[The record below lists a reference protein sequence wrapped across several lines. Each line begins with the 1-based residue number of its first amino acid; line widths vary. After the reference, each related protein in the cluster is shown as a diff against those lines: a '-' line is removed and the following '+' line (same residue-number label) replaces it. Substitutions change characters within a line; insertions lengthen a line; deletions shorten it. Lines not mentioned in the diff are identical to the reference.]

1 MNWFSQLINLRPC
14 MSEIGRHDHEHYE
27 RLPNSYWRLFTS
39 STISN
44 LGDGM
49 VVAAAPLLAISLT
62 DDPRLIASISFAAML
77 PWLILSLPAGVY
89 LDRHDRQKIMFR
101 ANLVRG
107 FIFALIAL
115 GAATGSINIY
125 LLIVATALAGVCELF
140 FDMSSQAILPAI
152 VKPESLEVA
161 NSRLYISQIISNGFI
176 GLPFGAWIFVIAIGA
191 PFGINSI
198 ALILAALLIQSIRIK
213 SAPKVESSTNSFGT
227 DLKQGLTWLW
237 KHDLLRTLAIMLG
250 IANMCGM
257 FAQAVFVKFAR
268 DELGLGARGFGILLA
283 AISVGSIVGGL
294 IGQRVSKKLG
304 ATAAIVLSY
313 IVFAI
318 SDVIPGVFPRIWAV
332 ALSGI
337 VMAIAGTTWNVITVS
352 MRQRLIPAE
361 LFGRVNSVYR
371 FIGTGSTAF
380 GALIGGQIAYS
391 FGLRATYLASG
402 IVLLVALITLGPV
415 FLRAAKIYI
424 VPART
429 PAPPSIT

>member
-1 MNWFSQLINLRPC
+1 
-14 MSEIGRHDHEHYE
+14 MSDSDRHDHAHSG

-44 LGDGM
+44 LGDGV

-62 DDPRLIASISFAAML
+62 DDSRLIASISFAAML
-77 PWLILSLPAGVY
+77 PWLVLSLPAGVY
-89 LDRHDRQKIMFR
+89 LDRHDRQKIMYR

-107 FIFALIAL
+107 IIFALIAI
-115 GAATGSINIY
+115 GTATKSINIY
-125 LLIVATALAGVCELF
+125 LLIIATAIAGVCELF

-152 VKPESLEVA
+152 VDQESLEVA

-191 PFGINSI
+191 PFGINAI
-198 ALILAALLIQSIRIK
+198 ALILAGLLIRSIRIDLE
-213 SAPKVESSTNSFGT
+213 PKAETPTNSFGA
-227 DLKQGLTWLW
+227 DLKEGLAWLW

-283 AISVGSIVGGL
+283 AISVGSILGGL
-294 IGQRVSKKLG
+294 IGERVSKKLG
-304 ATAAIVLSY
+304 ATAAIILSY
-313 IVFAI
+313 IVFAV
-318 SDVIPGVFPRIWAV
+318 SDVVPGVIPKIWSV

-337 VMAIAGTTWNVITVS
+337 IMAIAGTTWNVITVS

-380 GALIGGQIAYS
+380 GAIIGGQIAYS

-402 IVLLVALITLGPV
+402 AVLLVALITLGPI

-424 VPART
+424 VPERT

>member
-1 MNWFSQLINLRPC
+1 MLNMNDL
-14 MSEIGRHDHEHYE
+14 SEHSHENSR
-27 RLPNSYWRLFTS
+27 RLPNSYWRLFSS

-62 DDPRLIASISFAAML
+62 DDSRLIAAISFAAML

-89 LDRHDRQKIMFR
+89 LDRHDRQKIMVR

-107 FIFALIAL
+107 MIFALIAI
-115 GAATGSINIY
+115 GAATDSLNIY
-125 LLIVATALAGVCELF
+125 LLIVATMLAGVCELF

-152 VKPESLEVA
+152 VNQESLEVA
-161 NSRLYISQIISNGFI
+161 NSRLYISQIISNGFV
-176 GLPFGAWIFVIAIGA
+176 GLPFGAWIFVFAIGA
-191 PFGINSI
+191 PFGINAI
-198 ALILAALLIQSIRIK
+198 ALILAALLIRSIRIK
-213 SAPKVESSTNSFGT
+213 SAPKVESSTNSFGA
-227 DLKQGLTWLW
+227 DLRQGLAWLW

-250 IANMCGM
+250 VANMCGM

-304 ATAAIVLSY
+304 ATSAIILSY
-313 IVFAI
+313 IIFAI
-318 SDVIPGVFPRIWAV
+318 SDVIPGVFPKIWTV

-352 MRQRLIPAE
+352 MRQRLIPTE

-402 IVLLVALITLGPV
+402 VVLLVALITLGPV

-424 VPART
+424 VPERT

>member
-1 MNWFSQLINLRPC
+1 MLNMNNINEH
-14 MSEIGRHDHEHYE
+14 SHENSL
-27 RLPNSYWRLFTS
+27 RLPNSYWRLFSS

-62 DDPRLIASISFAAML
+62 DDSRLIAAISFAAML

-89 LDRHDRQKIMFR
+89 LDRHDRQKIMVR

-107 FIFALIAL
+107 LIFALIAI
-115 GAATGSINIY
+115 GAATDSLSIY
-125 LLIVATALAGVCELF
+125 LLIVATMLAGVCELF

-152 VKPESLEVA
+152 VNQESLEVA
-161 NSRLYISQIISNGFI
+161 NSRLYISQIISNGFV

-191 PFGINSI
+191 PFSINAI
-198 ALILAALLIQSIRIK
+198 ALILAALLIRSIRIK
-213 SAPKVESSTNSFGT
+213 SAPKVESSTNSFGA
-227 DLKQGLTWLW
+227 DLRQGLAWLW

-250 IANMCGM
+250 VANMCGM

-304 ATAAIVLSY
+304 ATTAIILSY
-313 IVFAI
+313 IIFAI
-318 SDVIPGVFPRIWAV
+318 SDVIPGVFPKIWTV

-352 MRQRLIPAE
+352 MRQRLIPTE

-402 IVLLVALITLGPV
+402 VVLLVALITLGPV

-424 VPART
+424 VPERT

>member
-1 MNWFSQLINLRPC
+1 
-14 MSEIGRHDHEHYE
+14 MSEQH
-27 RLPNSYWRLFTS
+27 LSNSYWKLFAS

-49 VVAAAPLLAISLT
+49 VVAAGPLLALSLT
-62 DDPRLIASISFAAML
+62 NDSRLIAAVTFAAML

-89 LDRHDRQKIMFR
+89 LDRHDRRIIMFR

-107 FIFALIAL
+107 VVFAFIAVSTATNHLNIYILIA
-115 GAATGSINIY
+115 ASAI
-125 LLIVATALAGVCELF
+125 AGVCELF
-140 FDMSSQAILPAI
+140 YDMSSQAILPAI
-152 VKPESLEVA
+152 VDQDSLEVA
-161 NSRLYISQIISNGFI
+161 NSRLYISQIISNGFV
-176 GLPFGAWIFVIAIGA
+176 GLPLGAWIFVFASSA
-191 PFGINSI
+191 PFAVN
-198 ALILAALLIQSIRIK
+198 ALVLIIAALLIRSIRVRSISETVVK
-213 SAPKVESSTNSFGT
+213 PQTAFSTE
-227 DLKQGLTWLW
+227 LLQGLSWLW

-250 IANMCGM
+250 AANMCGM

-283 AISVGSIVGGL
+283 LISVGSILGGL
-294 IGQRVSKKLG
+294 IGEFVSKKLG
-304 ATAAIVLSY
+304 ATTAIISAYV
-313 IVFAI
+313 VFGL
-318 SDVIPGVFPRIWAV
+318 SDVIPGLFPEIWAV

-352 MRQRLIPAE
+352 MRQRLIPPE

-380 GALIGGQIAYS
+380 GALIGGQITFS

-402 IVLLVALITLGPV
+402 FVLLVALITLSPV

-424 VPART
+424 DPERT

>member
-1 MNWFSQLINLRPC
+1 MLNMNDINEH
-14 MSEIGRHDHEHYE
+14 SHENSL
-27 RLPNSYWRLFTS
+27 RLPNSYWRLFSS

-62 DDPRLIASISFAAML
+62 DDSRLIAAISFAAML

-89 LDRHDRQKIMFR
+89 LDRHDRQKIMVR

-107 FIFALIAL
+107 LIFALIAI
-115 GAATGSINIY
+115 GAATDSLNIY
-125 LLIVATALAGVCELF
+125 LLIVATMLAGVGELF

-152 VKPESLEVA
+152 VNQESLEVA
-161 NSRLYISQIISNGFI
+161 NSRLYISQIISNGFV

-191 PFGINSI
+191 PFSINAI
-198 ALILAALLIQSIRIK
+198 ALILAALLIRSIRIK
-213 SAPKVESSTNSFGT
+213 SAPKVESSTNSFGA
-227 DLKQGLTWLW
+227 DLRQGLAWLW

-250 IANMCGM
+250 VANMCGM

-304 ATAAIVLSY
+304 ATSAIILSY
-313 IVFAI
+313 IIFAI
-318 SDVIPGVFPRIWAV
+318 SDVIPGVFPKIWTV

-352 MRQRLIPAE
+352 MRQRLIPTE

-402 IVLLVALITLGPV
+402 VVLLVALITLGPV

-424 VPART
+424 VPERT

>member
-1 MNWFSQLINLRPC
+1 
-14 MSEIGRHDHEHYE
+14 
-27 RLPNSYWRLFTS
+27 
-39 STISN
+39 
-44 LGDGM
+44 
-49 VVAAAPLLAISLT
+49 
-62 DDPRLIASISFAAML
+62 
-77 PWLILSLPAGVY
+77 
-89 LDRHDRQKIMFR
+89 MFR

-107 FIFALIAL
+107 LIFALIAL

-125 LLIVATALAGVCELF
+125 LLIIATALAGVCELF

-152 VKPESLEVA
+152 VKTESLEVA

-191 PFGINSI
+191 PFGINAI
-198 ALILAALLIQSIRIK
+198 ALILAALLIQSIRIN
-213 SAPKVESSTNSFGT
+213 SAPKVESPTNSFGT

-283 AISVGSIVGGL
+283 AISIGSIVGGL

-304 ATAAIVLSY
+304 ATAAIILSY

-318 SDVIPGVFPRIWAV
+318 SDVIPGIFPRIWAV

-424 VPART
+424 VPERT

>member
-1 MNWFSQLINLRPC
+1 
-14 MSEIGRHDHEHYE
+14 MSDQHSHE
-27 RLPNSYWRLFTS
+27 LPKSYWNLFSS

-49 VVAAAPLLAISLT
+49 VVAAGPLLALSLT
-62 DDPRLIASISFAAML
+62 SDARLIAAVTFATML

-107 FIFALIAL
+107 VVFALIAIS
-115 GAATGSINIY
+115 ATLEILNIY
-125 LLIVATALAGVCELF
+125 LLIAASAVAGVCELF
-140 FDMSSQAILPAI
+140 FDMSSQAFLPVI
-152 VKPESLEVA
+152 VDPESLELA
-161 NSRLYISQIISNGFI
+161 NSRLYVSQIISNGFV

-191 PFGINSI
+191 PFAVNAL
-198 ALILAALLIQSIRIK
+198 ALIVAAFLIRSI
-213 SAPKVESSTNSFGT
+213 KVKFGSKIVVNQQNSFSIE
-227 DLKQGLTWLW
+227 LRQGLSWLW

-250 IANMCGM
+250 VANMCGM

-283 AISVGSIVGGL
+283 AISIGSILGGL
-294 IGQRVSKKLG
+294 IGETVSKRLG
-304 ATAAIVLSY
+304 STTAIILAYVI
-313 IVFAI
+313 FAV
-318 SDVIPGVFPRIWAV
+318 SDVIPGIFPEIWAV
-332 ALSGI
+332 ALSGV

-352 MRQRLIPAE
+352 MRQRLIPSE

-380 GALIGGQIAYS
+380 GALIGGQIAFT

-402 IVLLVALITLGPV
+402 FVLLIALITLSPV
-415 FLRAAKIYI
+415 FFRAAKIYI
-424 VPART
+424 DPERT

>member
-1 MNWFSQLINLRPC
+1 
-14 MSEIGRHDHEHYE
+14 MSEQHSHHSIHSRH
-27 RLPNSYWRLFTS
+27 LSKSYWKLFSS

-49 VVAAAPLLAISLT
+49 VVAAGPLLALSLT
-62 DDPRLIASISFAAML
+62 NDARLIAAVTFATML

-89 LDRHDRQKIMFR
+89 LDRHDRQKIMYR

-107 FIFALIAL
+107 TVFALIAV
-115 GAATGSINIY
+115 GAATDHLNIY
-125 LLIVATALAGVCELF
+125 ALIAASAIAGVCELF

-152 VKPESLEVA
+152 VDQESLEIA
-161 NSRLYISQIISNGFI
+161 NSRLYISQIISNGFV
-176 GLPFGAWIFVIAIGA
+176 GLPFGAWIFVFAIGA
-191 PFGINSI
+191 PFAVNAL
-198 ALILAALLIQSIRIK
+198 ALIIAAFLIRSI
-213 SAPKVESSTNSFGT
+213 KVRSISDTLVKPQTRFSTE
-227 DLKQGLTWLW
+227 LRQGLNWLW

-250 IANMCGM
+250 VANMCGM

-268 DELGLGARGFGILLA
+268 DELGLGARGFGVLLA
-283 AISVGSIVGGL
+283 LISIGSILGGL
-294 IGQRVSKKLG
+294 IGETVSKKLG
-304 ATAAIVLSY
+304 AATAIIASY
-313 IVFAI
+313 VVFGM
-318 SDVIPGVFPRIWAV
+318 SDVIPGIFPEIWAV

-352 MRQRLIPAE
+352 MRQRLIPPE

-371 FIGTGSTAF
+371 FIGTGSTAI
-380 GALIGGQIAYS
+380 GALIGGQIAFS

-402 IVLLVALITLGPV
+402 FVLLVALITLTPV

-424 VPART
+424 DPERT

>member
-1 MNWFSQLINLRPC
+1 MG
-14 MSEIGRHDHEHYE
+14 EIDRHDHEHSE

-62 DDPRLIASISFAAML
+62 DDSRLIASISFAAML

-89 LDRHDRQKIMFR
+89 LDRHDRQKIMFH

-107 FIFALIAL
+107 IVFALIAI
-115 GAATGSINIY
+115 GATTDSINIY
-125 LLIVATALAGVCELF
+125 FLIIATAFVGVCELF

-152 VKPESLEVA
+152 VEQESLEVA
-161 NSRLYISQIISNGFI
+161 NSRLYISQIISNGFV

-191 PFGINSI
+191 PFGINAI
-198 ALILAALLIQSIRIK
+198 ALILAALLIRSIRIE
-213 SAPKVESSTNSFGT
+213 SAPKVESSTKSFGA
-227 DLKQGLTWLW
+227 DLRQGLAWLW

-250 IANMCGM
+250 VANMCGM

-294 IGQRVSKKLG
+294 IGERISKKLG
-304 ATAAIVLSY
+304 ATAAIILSY
-313 IVFAI
+313 TVFAI
-318 SDVIPGVFPRIWAV
+318 SDVIPGVFPKIWSV
-332 ALSGI
+332 AFSGI

-371 FIGTGSTAF
+371 FVGTGSTAF

-402 IVLLVALITLGPV
+402 AVLFVALITLGPV

-424 VPART
+424 VPERT

>member
-1 MNWFSQLINLRPC
+1 MLNMNNINEH
-14 MSEIGRHDHEHYE
+14 SHENSL
-27 RLPNSYWRLFTS
+27 RLPNSYWRLFSS

-62 DDPRLIASISFAAML
+62 DDSRLIAAISFAAML

-89 LDRHDRQKIMFR
+89 LDRHDRQKIMVR

-107 FIFALIAL
+107 LIFALIAI
-115 GAATGSINIY
+115 GAATDSLNIY
-125 LLIVATALAGVCELF
+125 LLIVATMLAGVCELF

-152 VKPESLEVA
+152 VNQESLEVA
-161 NSRLYISQIISNGFI
+161 NSRLYISQIISNGFV

-191 PFGINSI
+191 PFSINAI
-198 ALILAALLIQSIRIK
+198 ALILAALLIRSIRIK
-213 SAPKVESSTNSFGT
+213 SAPKVESSTNSFGA
-227 DLKQGLTWLW
+227 DLRQGLAWLW

-250 IANMCGM
+250 VANMCGM

-304 ATAAIVLSY
+304 ATSAILLSY
-313 IVFAI
+313 IIFAI
-318 SDVIPGVFPRIWAV
+318 SDVIPGVFPKIWTV

-352 MRQRLIPAE
+352 MRQRLIPTE

-402 IVLLVALITLGPV
+402 VVLLVALITLGPV

-424 VPART
+424 VPERT

>member
-1 MNWFSQLINLRPC
+1 
-14 MSEIGRHDHEHYE
+14 MSEQH
-27 RLPNSYWRLFTS
+27 LSNSYWKLFAS

-49 VVAAAPLLAISLT
+49 VVAAGPLLALSLT
-62 DDPRLIASISFAAML
+62 NDSRLIAAVTFAAML

-89 LDRHDRQKIMFR
+89 LDRHDRKIIMFR

-107 FIFALIAL
+107 VVFAFIAVSTATNHLNIYILIA
-115 GAATGSINIY
+115 ASAI
-125 LLIVATALAGVCELF
+125 AGICELF
-140 FDMSSQAILPAI
+140 YDMSSQAILPAI
-152 VKPESLEVA
+152 VDQDSLEVA
-161 NSRLYISQIISNGFI
+161 NSRLDISQIISNGFV
-176 GLPFGAWIFVIAIGA
+176 GLPLGAWIFVFASSA
-191 PFGINSI
+191 PFAVN
-198 ALILAALLIQSIRIK
+198 ALVLIIAALLIRSIRVRSISETVVK
-213 SAPKVESSTNSFGT
+213 PQTAFSTE
-227 DLKQGLTWLW
+227 LLQGLSWLW

-250 IANMCGM
+250 AANMCGM

-283 AISVGSIVGGL
+283 LISVGSIFSGL
-294 IGQRVSKKLG
+294 IGEFVSKKLG
-304 ATAAIVLSY
+304 ATTAIISAYV
-313 IVFAI
+313 VFGL
-318 SDVIPGVFPRIWAV
+318 SDVIPGLFPEIWAV

-352 MRQRLIPAE
+352 MRQRLIPPE

-380 GALIGGQIAYS
+380 GALIGGQIAFS

-402 IVLLVALITLGPV
+402 FVLLIALITLSPV

-424 VPART
+424 DPERT

>member
-1 MNWFSQLINLRPC
+1 MLNMNNINEH
-14 MSEIGRHDHEHYE
+14 SHENSL
-27 RLPNSYWRLFTS
+27 RLPNSYWRLFSS

-62 DDPRLIASISFAAML
+62 DDSRLIAAISFAAML

-89 LDRHDRQKIMFR
+89 LDRHDRQKIMVR

-107 FIFALIAL
+107 LIFALIAI
-115 GAATGSINIY
+115 GAATDSLNIY
-125 LLIVATALAGVCELF
+125 LLIVATMLAGVGELF

-152 VKPESLEVA
+152 VNQESLEVA
-161 NSRLYISQIISNGFI
+161 NSRLYISQIISNGFV

-198 ALILAALLIQSIRIK
+198 ALILAALLIRSIRIK
-213 SAPKVESSTNSFGT
+213 SAPKVESSTNSFGA
-227 DLKQGLTWLW
+227 DLRQGLAWLW

-250 IANMCGM
+250 VANMCGM

-304 ATAAIVLSY
+304 ATTAIILSY
-313 IVFAI
+313 IIFAI
-318 SDVIPGVFPRIWAV
+318 SDVIPGVFPKIWTV

-352 MRQRLIPAE
+352 MRQRLIPTE

-402 IVLLVALITLGPV
+402 VVLLVALITLGPV

-424 VPART
+424 VPERT

>member
-1 MNWFSQLINLRPC
+1 MNNINEH
-14 MSEIGRHDHEHYE
+14 SHENSL
-27 RLPNSYWRLFTS
+27 RLPNSYWRLFSS

-62 DDPRLIASISFAAML
+62 DDSRLIAAISFAAML

-89 LDRHDRQKIMFR
+89 LDRHDRQKIMVR

-107 FIFALIAL
+107 LIFALIAI
-115 GAATGSINIY
+115 GAATDSLNIY
-125 LLIVATALAGVCELF
+125 LLIVATMLAGVCELF

-152 VKPESLEVA
+152 VNQESLEVA
-161 NSRLYISQIISNGFI
+161 NSRLYISQIISNGFV

-191 PFGINSI
+191 PFGIKAI
-198 ALILAALLIQSIRIK
+198 ALNLAALLIRSIRIK
-213 SAPKVESSTNSFGT
+213 SAPKVESSTNSFGA
-227 DLKQGLTWLW
+227 DLRQGLAWLW

-250 IANMCGM
+250 VANMCGM

-304 ATAAIVLSY
+304 ATTAIILSY
-313 IVFAI
+313 IIFAI
-318 SDVIPGVFPRIWAV
+318 SDVIPGVFPKIWTV

-352 MRQRLIPAE
+352 MRQRLIPTE

-402 IVLLVALITLGPV
+402 VVLLVALITLGPV

-424 VPART
+424 VPERT

>member
-1 MNWFSQLINLRPC
+1 
-14 MSEIGRHDHEHYE
+14 MSEQHSHG
-27 RLPNSYWRLFTS
+27 LPKAYWKLFSS

-49 VVAAAPLLAISLT
+49 VVAAGPLLALSLT
-62 DDPRLIASISFAAML
+62 DDPRLIATVTFAAML

-101 ANLVRG
+101 ANLLRG
-107 FIFALIAL
+107 VVFALIAL
-115 GAATGSINIY
+115 SSTLDILNIY
-125 LLIVATALAGVCELF
+125 LLIAASAVAGVCELF

-152 VKPESLEVA
+152 VDQESLEIA
-161 NSRLYISQIISNGFI
+161 NSRLYISQIISNGFV
-176 GLPFGAWIFVIAIGA
+176 GLPFGAWIFVFAIGA
-191 PFGINSI
+191 PFAVNAL
-198 ALILAALLIQSIRIK
+198 ALIIAALLIRSI
-213 SAPKVESSTNSFGT
+213 KVRLVSEIVTKPQESFSNE
-227 DLKQGLTWLW
+227 LKQGLRWLW

-250 IANMCGM
+250 VANMCGM

-283 AISVGSIVGGL
+283 AISIGSILGGL
-294 IGQRVSKKLG
+294 IGDAVSKRLG
-304 ATAAIVLSY
+304 ATTAIILAYV
-313 IVFAI
+313 IFGM
-318 SDVIPGVFPRIWAV
+318 SDVIPGIFPEIWAV
-332 ALSGI
+332 ALSGV

-352 MRQRLIPAE
+352 MRQRLIPPE

-380 GALIGGQIAYS
+380 GALVGGQIAFN

-402 IVLLVALITLGPV
+402 FVLLIALLTLSPV

-424 VPART
+424 EPDRT

>member
-1 MNWFSQLINLRPC
+1 
-14 MSEIGRHDHEHYE
+14 MSEQHSHG
-27 RLPNSYWRLFTS
+27 LPKAYWKLFSS

-49 VVAAAPLLAISLT
+49 VVAAGPLLALSLT
-62 DDPRLIASISFAAML
+62 DDPRLIATVTFAAML

-101 ANLVRG
+101 ANLLRG
-107 FIFALIAL
+107 VVFALIAL
-115 GAATGSINIY
+115 SSTLDILNIY
-125 LLIVATALAGVCELF
+125 LLIAASAVAGVCELF

-152 VKPESLEVA
+152 VDQESLEIA
-161 NSRLYISQIISNGFI
+161 NSRLYISQIISNGFV
-176 GLPFGAWIFVIAIGA
+176 GLPFGAWIFVFAIGA
-191 PFGINSI
+191 PFAVNAL
-198 ALILAALLIQSIRIK
+198 ALIIAALLIRSIKLKLVSEIVTK
-213 SAPKVESSTNSFGT
+213 PQESFSNE
-227 DLKQGLTWLW
+227 LKQGLRWLW

-250 IANMCGM
+250 VANMCGM

-283 AISVGSIVGGL
+283 AISIGSILGGL
-294 IGQRVSKKLG
+294 IGETVSKRLG
-304 ATAAIVLSY
+304 ATTAIILAYV
-313 IVFAI
+313 IFGM
-318 SDVIPGVFPRIWAV
+318 SDVIPGIFPEIWAV
-332 ALSGI
+332 ALSGV

-352 MRQRLIPAE
+352 MRQRLIPPE

-380 GALIGGQIAYS
+380 GALIGGQIAFN

-402 IVLLVALITLGPV
+402 FVLFIALLTLSPL
-415 FLRAAKIYI
+415 FFRAAETYI
-424 VPART
+424 EPDRT